1 MPGSRVLI
9 VGSGDPRHLLSTLAP
24 TDSSAEA
31 ESSED
36 ASDLTLLDGGGDGR
50 GEQENR
56 TEDVGHQE
64 TLTMKRNNDHRD
76 ESANVKEENTACK
89 RLRTEND
96 VGQREIFLLEQNME
110 TYCRQ
115 LLLHRIATHP
125 DLDLDEKVEIFIDLF
140 ANIRVRPESGR
151 VARSESGQLAKEV
164 AERKGFLSGCWS
176 LELLRQREIDEMERV
191 FVRWSKG
198 SSEQIQDWWKRRQ
211 RQLLGGRWEARG
223 GVAEMDFHMKLVER
237 GGAEVGKVEFLRW
250 REEGLAYNLKE
261 EGVEMEEVERE
272 DNMTLVSRGKVGQLG
287 YYGDIVT
294 GPFICLGTR
303 RKVEWSIQ
311 DQQKVGTQEKH
322 AQMVRD
328 RVESLVKRLEGLNSS
343 TSSTQPGCLV
353 KPLGL
358 PGPAAGGLEGLA
370 RVGRGLDTVWV
381 RDD

>member
-1 MPGSRVLI
+1 
-9 VGSGDPRHLLSTLAP
+9 
-24 TDSSAEA
+24 
-31 ESSED
+31 
-36 ASDLTLLDGGGDGR
+36 
-50 GEQENR
+50 
-56 TEDVGHQE
+56 
-64 TLTMKRNNDHRD
+64 MKRNNDHRD

-89 RLRTEND
+89 RSRIEND

-151 VARSESGQLAKEV
+151 VARSESSQLAKEV

-303 RKVEWSIQ
+303 RKVEWNIQ

-322 AQMVRD
+322 AQMVRG

>member
-1 MPGSRVLI
+1 
-9 VGSGDPRHLLSTLAP
+9 
-24 TDSSAEA
+24 
-31 ESSED
+31 
-36 ASDLTLLDGGGDGR
+36 
-50 GEQENR
+50 
-56 TEDVGHQE
+56 
-64 TLTMKRNNDHRD
+64 
-76 ESANVKEENTACK
+76 
-89 RLRTEND
+89 
-96 VGQREIFLLEQNME
+96 
-110 TYCRQ
+110 
-115 LLLHRIATHP
+115 
-125 DLDLDEKVEIFIDLF
+125 
-140 ANIRVRPESGR
+140 
-151 VARSESGQLAKEV
+151 
-164 AERKGFLSGCWS
+164 
-176 LELLRQREIDEMERV
+176 
-191 FVRWSKG
+191 
-198 SSEQIQDWWKRRQ
+198 
-211 RQLLGGRWEARG
+211 
-223 GVAEMDFHMKLVER
+223 MKLVER

-303 RKVEWSIQ
+303 RKVEWNIQ

-322 AQMVRD
+322 AQMVRN

-343 TSSTQPGCLV
+343 SSSTQPGCLV